1 MRPIPFYLQNKL
13 SKIAINSVDEIIT
26 IGYLEIFAKLKANY
40 PSVGYQALFDLYTF
54 VTNQTY
60 PDKQLQTKL
69 IADYKQLPPQ
79 FPQLD
84 NETINNY
91 LMKAMELAQNA
102 LAQNEIPIGAIV
114 VYQDKIIGRGYNQ
127 TRQQNNILA
136 HAELIA
142 INEAQ
147 TYLGNHRLND
157 CDLYVTVEPCLMCSG
172 AIIHSR
178 IKRVIFGAIEPKTGA
193 CQSQYSVFTNSQVNH
208 HCQIIGP
215 IDNER
220 YAKPLAQIFT
230 RK

>member
-13 SKIAINSVDEIIT
+13 SNITINSVEEIMT
-26 IGYLEIFAKLKANY
+26 IGYLETFAKLKMNY
-40 PSVGYQALFDLYTF
+40 PSISYQALFDLYTL
-54 VTNQTY
+54 VTNRTY
-60 PDKQLQTKL
+60 PDKQLQIQL
-69 IADYKQLPPQ
+69 IADYKQLTPL

-84 NETINNY
+84 NKVINNY
-91 LMKAMELAQNA
+91 LTKAMILAEQA
-102 LAQNEIPIGAIV
+102 AAQNEIPIGAIV
-114 VYQDKIIGRGYNQ
+114 VYQNKIIGHGYNQ

-147 TYLGNHRLND
+147 AYLGNHRLND

-193 CQSQYSVFTNSQVNH
+193 CQSQYSVFNNSQVNH

-220 YAKPLAQIFT
+220 YAKPLAQIFN